1 MYHAL
6 TRYACLL
13 VGLLIVAALFW
24 WAGGNV
30 QAQDTLPVNEPELN
44 QDTPENATQAIKSI
58 DWDSWDVIPGRILI
72 KYTPAKGAELRNQ
85 VNAVNAS
92 SVDGLR
98 IQPLESW
105 AEQAFVAQRGSA
117 AGFQPI
123 LPNHFIGEF
132 EPGERDRILA
142 LLHADLNVIYV
153 EPDRRHITALT
164 WDTNIP
170 NDARLNDL
178 WGMTRIGAP
187 TAWENLSAIRSGVR
201 VAVMEN
207 RFEATHPDLSAQ
219 VARVMNN
226 TLAMNDHATH
236 VAGTIAATGNNNQGV
251 VGVANV
257 ELVSL
262 SWGDA
267 TTTFVNYIAWANS
280 NGVRII
286 NMSFK
291 RCGDE
296 ACTPCLYT
304 APSSTEQ
311 EAINGSA
318 ILFVA
323 AASNDACNLDA
334 SGRLPLPAGYN
345 NVIAVSALNQTDAL
359 ASFSNFGAYVDL
371 AAPGVNILSTVTGGA
386 YSWFNGTSM
395 ASPHVAGAAAA
406 VLSIKST
413 FSRASLTRLLSLTA
427 QDIGA
432 AGRDDSFGAGVVR
445 VDRAVDSIADVYAD
459 ISSFSARP
467 CSLRTGSLA
476 YPYCN
481 LNDAI
486 DVTPTGGTLGLVRDN
501 TFYGAFNLTKPMTLK
516 AVGGVVT
523 IGSTVAAFTSQS
535 DDAVSAEHPTPSEQ
549 TEAPVRQLFLPL
561 IAFHEQND

>member
-1 MYHAL
+1 MYHTL
-6 TRYACLL
+6 TRYTWLL
-13 VGLLIVAALFW
+13 VGLLIMSALFL
-24 WAGGNV
+24 WAGNNV
-30 QAQDTLPVNEPELN
+30 QAQDNLLINEPELN
-44 QDTPENATQAIKSI
+44 QDTPENEMKVPEAI
-58 DWDSWDVIPGRILI
+58 DWNSWDVIPGRVLI
-72 KYTPAKGAELRNQ
+72 KYTLAKGAELRSQ
-85 VNAVNAS
+85 VNASN
-92 SVDGLR
+92 VDGLR

-105 AEQAFVAQRGSA
+105 AEEAFVAQRGSA
-117 AGFQPI
+117 AGFQSI

-142 LLHADLNVIYV
+142 LLQADPNVIYV

-164 WDTNIP
+164 WDTDTP
-170 NDARLNDL
+170 DDTSLDDL

-187 TAWENLSAIRSGVR
+187 TAWKDLSATRSGVR

-219 VARVMNN
+219 VASVINN
-226 TLAMNDHATH
+226 PRAINDHATH
-236 VAGTIAATGNNNQGV
+236 VAGTIAATGNNRRGV

-304 APSSTEQ
+304 TPSATEQ
-311 EAINGSA
+311 EAINSSA

-323 AASNDACNLDA
+323 AASNYGCNLDE

-345 NVIAVSALNQTDAL
+345 NVIGVSALNQNDTL

-371 AAPGVNILSTVTGGA
+371 TAPGVNILSTGTGGS
-386 YSWFNGTSM
+386 YYWDSGTSM
-395 ASPHVAGAAAA
+395 ASPHVAGTAAA
-406 VLSIKST
+406 VLSIQST

-445 VDRAVDSIADVYAD
+445 VDRAVDAIANVYAD
-459 ISSFSARP
+459 ASFNGRP
-467 CSLRTGSLA
+467 CPLRTGSLA

-486 DVTPTGGTLGLVRDN
+486 DVAPVGGTVGLVRDN
-501 TFYGAFNLTKPMTLK
+501 TFYGTFNLTKPMTLK

-523 IGSTVAAFTSQS
+523 IGSTVVSFTSQS

-561 IAFHEQND
+561 IAFHGQND